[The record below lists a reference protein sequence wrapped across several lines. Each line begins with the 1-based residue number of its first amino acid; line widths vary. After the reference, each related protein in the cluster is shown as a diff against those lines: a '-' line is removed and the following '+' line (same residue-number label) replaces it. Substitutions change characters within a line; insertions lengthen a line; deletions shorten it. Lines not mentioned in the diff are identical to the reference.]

1 MGRTYQV
8 SEKENEGYALYR
20 TDPDQERSTIGVF
33 PTIGEAIGLAEADGS
48 DIIHYS
54 L

>member
-8 SEKENEGYALYR
+8 SEKENEGYTLYR
-20 TDPDQERSTIGVF
+20 TDPDRDRSTLGVF

-48 DIIHYS
+48 DLIRYS